1 MTILVPGFDDPVESL
16 LVIAGCLL
24 AFSVYDTLLHRM
36 WRAVM
41 RRRG

>member
-1 MTILVPGFDDPVESL
+1 MTWTYTAYTPIESL
-16 LVIAGCLL
+16 LVIAGGLL

-41 RRRG
+41 RRRGL